1 MCRNML
7 TVLIRYKGKKD
18 NVKKFVEEMI
28 SSGIVE
34 QIRNEE
40 GNLRYEYFYPLDDVG
55 CVLLVD
61 SWVNQSALDKHHQLP
76 LMNKIKELREKYDLH
91 MEVEKYQQTVDEKDE
106 KYIRR

>member
-1 MCRNML
+1 ML
-7 TVLIRYKGKKD
+7 TVLIRYKGKDD

-40 GNLRYEYFYPLDDVG
+40 GNLRYEYFYPLDDDG
-55 CVLLVD
+55 SVLLVD
-61 SWVNQSALDKHHQLP
+61 SWTNQSALDKHHQLP
-76 LMNKIKELREKYDLH
+76 LMNKIKELREKYDLN
-91 MEVEKYQQTVDEKDE
+91 MEVEKYQHIVDEKDD